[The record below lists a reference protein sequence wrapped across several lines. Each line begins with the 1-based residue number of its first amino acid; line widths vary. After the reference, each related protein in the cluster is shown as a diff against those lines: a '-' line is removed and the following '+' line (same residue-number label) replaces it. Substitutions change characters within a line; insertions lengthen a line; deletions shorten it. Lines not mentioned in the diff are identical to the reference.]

1 MEFNK
6 QTSTTK
12 SSASEA
18 IIDQGLRAHMLKVYN
33 YMASGVLLTGL
44 VALLFFKMAVVT
56 GDSGQIVDLT
66 DFGKTIYTS
75 GLKWV
80 LMLAPLG
87 VVFYMS
93 FGIAK
98 MSASKAQTTFWV
110 FAGLMGLSLS
120 SILLV
125 YTGMSVTRV
134 FFICSAT
141 FGAMSIYGYT
151 TKRDL
156 TKLGSFLMM
165 GLIGIIIASIVNIFM
180 KSSMMYFVISIL
192 GVLIFVGLTAYDT
205 QKIKNMYAA
214 SDTGE
219 IMGKKAVMGALTLYL
234 DFINL
239 FIMLLRLFGQRR

>member
-6 QTSTTK
+6 QTSSVR

-18 IIDQGLRAHMLKVYN
+18 IIDQGLRAYMLKVYN
-33 YMASGVLLTGL
+33 YMGSGVLLTG
-44 VALLFFKMAVVT
+44 VIALMFFKMAVVT
-56 GDSGQIVDLT
+56 SDGGEIIGLT
-66 DFGKTIYTS
+66 NFGNSIYNS

-80 LMLAPLG
+80 IMLAPLG

-98 MSASKAQTTFWV
+98 MSAAKAQTTFWV
-110 FAGLMGLSLS
+110 FAALMGASLS
-120 SILLV
+120 SIFLM
-125 YTGMSVTRV
+125 YTGASITRV
-134 FFICSAT
+134 FFITAGT

-151 TKRDL
+151 TKKDL

-165 GLIGIIIASIVNIFM
+165 GLFGIIIASVVNIFM
-180 KSSMMYFVISIL
+180 KSTMMYFVISIL

-205 QKIKNMYAA
+205 QKIKNMYMA
-214 SDTGE
+214 SDSGE
-219 IMGKKAVMGALTLYL
+219 LMGKKAVMGALTLYL

>member
-1 MEFNK
+1 
-6 QTSTTK
+6 
-12 SSASEA
+12 
-18 IIDQGLRAHMLKVYN
+18 
-33 YMASGVLLTGL
+33 MASGVLLTGFI
-44 VALLFFKMAVVT
+44 ALAFFKMAVVSD
-56 GDSGQIVDLT
+56 GSQIIGLT
-66 DFGKTIYTS
+66 NFGNTIYAS

-80 LMLAPLG
+80 VMLAPLA

-93 FGIAK
+93 FGINK
-98 MSASKAQTTFWV
+98 MSAAKAQTTFWV

-120 SILLV
+120 SLLLF

-180 KSSMMYFVISIL
+180 K
-192 GVLIFVGLTAYDT
+192 
-205 QKIKNMYAA
+205 
-214 SDTGE
+214 
-219 IMGKKAVMGALTLYL
+219 
-234 DFINL
+234 
-239 FIMLLRLFGQRR
+239 